1 MTTLT
6 RRHPRIPFR
15 ARVWCSGQGVFFSDI
30 ARDLSEGGVGLETIS
45 SLREGEEF
53 ELEFMLPGT
62 AGSGIRVRTRVVW
75 VRPMTPDGGKFAAG
89 LEFDTLTEEERKAIR
104 HYVESGLRTEE
115 GQKP

>member
-1 MTTLT
+1 MTSST

-15 ARVWCSGQGVFFSDI
+15 ARVWCSGRGVFFSDI

-45 SLREGEEF
+45 SLSEGEEF

-62 AGSGIRVRTRVVW
+62 ADGGVRVRTRVVW
-75 VRPMTPDGGKFAAG
+75 VQPMTPEGRKFGAG

-104 HYVESGLRTEE
+104 RYVESGLRTEE
-115 GQKP
+115 GQRP